1 MLRVRELQRLEPPP
15 KPQAHDKSLPQR
27 PSTDPE
33 EDEFSQEYEDPDT
46 PGADNTA
53 SVSRPQLPQRR
64 ESLLPA
70 ASEDPK
76 IRAAEAR
83 LSQLHERTASEVSL
97 RQVPEAEEDY
107 DEPISPRQQQFPPQD
122 SPDTARRSDSP
133 QIRPS
138 SAQEQH
144 TQEVQ
149 SPRGINETTSWLNTV
164 DESVSSP
171 GSVQSRESVY
181 LRRRRS
187 HESETEAEF
196 DAALDAAVEAAYD
209 QGLEPAPEIPEES
222 YDHGYHYEDQRYE
235 EHHDESQHYDGK
247 QYGGQYYDGNHYDRQ
262 HFDGQ
267 HFDGRQYEGQQYG
280 GQHHDGHQYDQHY
293 DQRYDGQRHDD
304 DDVVSNVRRNI
315 EIAKQRVRE
324 AEREA
329 QEAMARS
336 FRQRQYQERPPP
348 SRLGTYD
355 NHHDESE
362 DEVGEEEEERMLE
375 EMTKDYVMDD
385 FQFDLHTKSSLPRQ
399 SDSSNVS
406 GRTWDSS
413 VASLSAMSATAGTS
427 LSTLAEEADGV
438 SPTDSSPQSKRLPP
452 APRMSKPSPPQQSSP
467 HKSPPAAPTSVRA
480 RRLSKNMAQL
490 RIDTDFAEGA
500 ARSRAK
506 TTASP
511 ALVSPP
517 PPLPPPND
525 TKPPLPTQK
534 PMTPASRSLQSRPS
548 EKPSLDSLREDSFG
562 SATSHPYLYDGEE
575 LDRARTASP
584 SWTVNKMPSVP
595 ANLRKN
601 ASSTSLRNLR
611 SRAMS
616 VSTPE
621 RAESPSTPQSST
633 FPAFEY
639 PRNAPP
645 MPTPTTSGF
654 GTNGLAS
661 SGTRPMLLNSEF
673 LSPPDPDSPEANAN
687 MPLPLEPCPES
698 FLLRPFWLMRCLYQT
713 LAHPKGGYISTR
725 LFIPREI
732 WQMKNVKLRAVE
744 EKISFCDLLTAALL
758 KLAQVDTYDA
768 DAVLDE
774 MQSFETVLDQVQ
786 TQIVKK
792 LGNEVGMQGFQ
803 TLFKTTNPGDDSS
816 AGAADSRAVNPKYLP
831 PWRKLRSKGNQTA
844 ASTAPTTPAVR
855 DGSKDNFTLSTLPM
869 TSQLGTGRGNKR
881 TFARLQFSGPN
892 ANYMSALARLF
903 DAVQVIGKSNPL
915 FF

>member
-15 KPQAHDKSLPQR
+15 KPQTNDKSLPQR
-27 PSTDPE
+27 PSRDSE
-33 EDEFSQEYEDPDT
+33 EDVDEFSQEYDDPDT
-46 PGADNTA
+46 PGADHGANQAGHLGTG
-53 SVSRPQLPQRR
+53 VSRPQLPQRR

-97 RQVPEAEEDY
+97 RQVPEAEDDY
-107 DEPISPRQQQFPPQD
+107 NEPVSPRQQQFPSQD
-122 SPDTARRSDSP
+122 SPETFRRSGSP
-133 QIRPS
+133 QVHQS
-138 SAQEQH
+138 SAQAQQ

-149 SPRGINETTSWLNTV
+149 PSRGGHESTSWLNTI
-164 DESVSSP
+164 DESMSSP
-171 GSVQSRESVY
+171 GSVQSRDSVY

-187 HESETEAEF
+187 QESETEAQF

-209 QGLEPAPEIPEES
+209 QGLEPAPETPDEG
-222 YDHGYHYEDQRYE
+222 YDHGDHYENQHLDGKHYG
-235 EHHDESQHYDGK
+235 SQHYDGEH
-247 QYGGQYYDGNHYDRQ
+247 YDGHHYDS
-262 HFDGQ
+262 Q
-267 HFDGRQYEGQQYG
+267 HFDGREYDGQ
-280 GQHHDGHQYDQHY
+280 QYDQHY
-293 DQRYDGQRHDD
+293 DGQRYDN

-355 NHHDESE
+355 DRETE
-362 DEVGEEEEERMLE
+362 DEVEEEEEERMLE

-413 VASLSAMSATAGTS
+413 VASMSATAGTS
-427 LSTLAEEADGV
+427 LSTLAEEADGAPPV
-438 SPTDSSPQSKRLPP
+438 DSSPQSKRLPP
-452 APRMSKPSPPQQSSP
+452 APRMSKPSPPQSSP
-467 HKSPPAAPTSVRA
+467 HKSPPTAPTSVRA
-480 RRLSKNMAQL
+480 RRLSKSMAQL

-500 ARSRAK
+500 SRSRSRA
-506 TTASP
+506 TASP
-511 ALVSPP
+511 ALASPP
-517 PPLPPPND
+517 PPLPPPNE

-534 PMTPASRSLQSRPS
+534 PPTPASRSLHSRPT
-548 EKPSLDSLREDSFG
+548 EKPSLDSLQEDGYG
-562 SATSHPYLYDGEE
+562 SAASHPHLYDGED

-645 MPTPTTSGF
+645 MPTPTTGGF

-661 SGTRPMLLNSEF
+661 SGGRYMLLNSDF

-768 DAVLDE
+768 DAVLDK
-774 MQSFETVLDQVQ
+774 MQNFETVLDQVQ
-786 TQIVKK
+786 SQIVKK
-792 LGNEVGMQGFQ
+792 LGNEVGMQGSMA
-803 TLFKTTNPGDDSS
+803 LFKTTNPADDSS
-816 AGAADSRAVNPKYLP
+816 AGATDYRGVNPKYLP
-831 PWRKLRSKGNQTA
+831 PWRKLRPKGNQA
-844 ASTAPTTPAVR
+844 ASSTVASGAVR
-855 DGSKDNFTLSTLPM
+855 DGGRDNFTLSTLPM
-869 TSQLGTGRGNKR
+869 TSQLTTGRGNKR

-903 DAVQVIGKSNPL
+903 DAVQVIGKVSSPSFLNRGL
-915 FF
+915 HD